1 MAQNDSGFRAFPVGA
16 SAITVGTRV
25 SLSSGLAVAAGAPNG
40 TALGVAIGDAPAN
53 GIVTVKLNTASGTHE
68 MRAGGVISAGAAVF
82 PAASGKV
89 LATTTS
95 ANLAIGIA
103 LEAATAD
110 GDVIEVELG
119 VNANS

>member
-25 SLSSGLAVAAGAPNG
+25 SLSSGLAIAAGAPNG
-40 TALGVAIGDAPAN
+40 TALGVAIGDAAAN
-53 GIVTVKLNTASGTHE
+53 GIVTVKLNTEGGTHE
-68 MRAGGVISAGAAVF
+68 MKAGGVISAGAVVY

-95 ANLAIGIA
+95 ANNPIGIA

-110 GDVIEVELG
+110 GDIIEVSLG
-119 VNANS
+119 VNAHS

>member
-1 MAQNDSGFRAFPVGA
+1 
-16 SAITVGTRV
+16 
-25 SLSSGLAVAAGAPNG
+25 
-40 TALGVAIGDAPAN
+40 
-53 GIVTVKLNTASGTHE
+53 

-110 GDVIEVELG
+110 GDVIEVALG

>member
-1 MAQNDSGFRAFPVGA
+1 
-16 SAITVGTRV
+16 
-25 SLSSGLAVAAGAPNG
+25 LAVAAGAPNG

-53 GIVTVKLNTASGTHE
+53 GIVTVKLNTASGTFE

-110 GDVIEVELG
+110 NDVIEVALG

>member
-25 SLSSGLAVAAGAPNG
+25 ALSSGLAVAAGAPNG
-40 TALGVAIGDAPAN
+40 TALGVALGDAAAN
-53 GIVTVKLNTASGTHE
+53 GIVTVKLNTAAGTHE
-68 MRAGGVISAGAAVF
+68 MKAGGAISAGAAVY

-89 LATTTS
+89 LASQTS
-95 ANLAIGIA
+95 SNNAIGIA

-110 GDVIEVELG
+110 GDIIEVALG
-119 VNANS
+119 VSAHS